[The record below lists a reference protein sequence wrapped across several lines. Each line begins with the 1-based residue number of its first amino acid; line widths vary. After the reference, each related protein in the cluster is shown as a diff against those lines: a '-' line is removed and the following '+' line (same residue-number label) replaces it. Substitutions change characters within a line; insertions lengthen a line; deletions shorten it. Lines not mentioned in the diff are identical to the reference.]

1 MFRNLFVV
9 LIVLGIVSCSNVKPK
24 EEEIEKQ
31 DVPFVSQYEKF
42 DNYGITFEYP
52 ADYIIEEK
60 IIEEGHYF
68 KVYLTKDDDTMYR
81 EVQIEWRNNS
91 IKYDPING
99 RKEGAKSLVNFLGS
113 KVKTLRNYETN
124 LNEEKV
130 YWADYVID
138 EDGVQIFQ
146 KTGITRICDY
156 VFVIQIMSDI
166 DDEDEEANKIFK
178 SIRVT
183 GNKVE

>member
-1 MFRNLFVV
+1 MVGKR
-9 LIVLGIVSCSNVKPK
+9 
-24 EEEIEKQ
+24 
-31 DVPFVSQYEKF
+31 
-42 DNYGITFEYP
+42 
-52 ADYIIEEK
+52 
-60 IIEEGHYF
+60 
-68 KVYLTKDDDTMYR
+68 
-81 EVQIEWRNNS
+81 
-91 IKYDPING
+91 
-99 RKEGAKSLVNFLGS
+99 GAKSLVNFLGS

-156 VFVIQIMSDI
+156 VFVIQKMSDI

-183 GNKVE
+183 GNKAE